1 MKTALAILAIAAALF
16 VGGCNNSTTT
26 SPSVST
32 APITSAAPS
41 LETSPAASP
50 EVSPSAS

>member
-16 VGGCNNSTTT
+16 VGGCNNSTT

>member
-16 VGGCNNSTTT
+16 VGGCNNSTS

-32 APITSAAPS
+32 APITSPA
-41 LETSPAASP
+41 TSPEMSPATSP
-50 EVSPSAS
+50 EASPSAS

>member
-16 VGGCNNSTTT
+16 VGGCNSTSS

-32 APITSAAPS
+32 APVTSTAPS
-41 LETSPAASP
+41 LEASPMTSP

>member
-16 VGGCNNSTTT
+16 VGGCTNSTS
-26 SPSVST
+26 SPGVST
-32 APITSAAPS
+32 APITSPATSPAD
-41 LETSPAASP
+41 SPAASP